1 VSAVST
7 GGAGPQIEFA
17 HSVSV
22 QFREARDFA
31 KRRQKSEHLKI
42 ELRKATVYPIQIVN
56 DPPLKVDDFK
66 MICFVDMNKI
76 AVPCPYASD
85 TKQWYHNASRVK
97 GNDTDCGFRG
107 RCVVV
112 CV

>member
-1 VSAVST
+1 VY
-7 GGAGPQIEFA
+7 PIQ
-17 HSVSV
+17 
-22 QFREARDFA
+22 
-31 KRRQKSEHLKI
+31 
-42 ELRKATVYPIQIVN
+42 TVYPIQIVN

-66 MICFVDMNKI
+66 MICIVDMNKI

-97 GNDTDCGFRG
+97 GNDTHCGFRG